1 MTMNHYMLRNQV
13 AAHKAKEVVMT
24 IENKATN
31 LEQFVKALPR
41 VTLPAGELVYAQDGG
56 GDVYAFSNLPTRGS
70 TNATIRC
77 WYGID
82 KTRVGHCKAFPGWHT
97 ERVKYDG
104 TVMTRYPYSHGE
116 EKIEADKP
124 AAPLKQS
131 MSSALAE
138 RYPDRAFGELPGD
151 YGIAMAY
158 SKKVAN
164 ARERNIAFELSFE
177 QFRELFL
184 NKTCCITGEELGH
197 HGRPNG
203 MDQHSLDRM
212 DPAKGYVNG
221 NVVVMAADLNCIKAD
236 LDKFLTSGIS
246 DECML
251 KMIYKVENVL
261 RKRIKEKKAKEEA
274 RTQEATARTES
285 FESRF
290 AIFPK

>member
-1 MTMNHYMLRNQV
+1 MNHYMLRNQV
-13 AAHKAKEVVMT
+13 AAIKNKAVKMT
-24 IENKATN
+24 TETKATN
-31 LEQFVKALPR
+31 LEQFIKALPR
-41 VTLPAGELVYAQDGG
+41 VTLPSGEFVYAQDGG
-56 GDVYAFSNLPTRGS
+56 GDVYCFTNMPTRGS

-77 WYGID
+77 WYGLE

-104 TVMTRYPYSHGE
+104 AVMTRHPYSHGE
-116 EKIEADKP
+116 EKVVVVVDKDITLVKP
-124 AAPLKQS
+124 P
-131 MSSALAE
+131 MSSVLVE

-158 SKKVAN
+158 SKKVSN

-197 HGRPNG
+197 HGRPVG

-221 NVVVMAADLNCIKAD
+221 NIVVMAADLNSIKAD

-246 DECML
+246 DEYML

-261 RKRIKEKKAKEEA
+261 RKRIKEKKAKEET
-274 RTQEATARTES
+274 RIEEAQTRTES